1 MGFSATLSS
10 YGHSINHF
18 VEAKT
23 YLEMLRDHDNRPG
36 ALYGLGTIYH
46 EGLGVKV
53 SLTMAEAYYQE
64 AADQGHVMALRNLSQ
79 IVCQKSKVRGFL
91 LWLKACALI
100 FITVFN
106 DRRDPRLGI
115 F

>member
-1 MGFSATLSS
+1 MGLARL
-10 YGHSINHF
+10 YLHMGHSINHF

-64 AADQGHVMALRNLSQ
+64 AADQGACDGASQ
-79 IVCQKSKVRGFL
+79 PFPNCMSEIEG
-91 LWLKACALI
+91 
-100 FITVFN
+100 
-106 DRRDPRLGI
+106 
-115 F
+115 